1 MSWQRRI
8 LLSIVLLAFS
18 CGFYKAISRPAAAS
32 FKMQATVPVKVTSA
46 RYETHFASSKLFT
59 QVHAASSIEL
69 KDGRIR
75 AFWFSGSREGAKDVA
90 IHSAVFD
97 PATGQWSAESIAATR
112 EQTQSTLHR
121 YIAKLGN
128 PIVGRMSDGRLRMY
142 YVAVSLGGWAGSSI
156 TTMTSSDEGAT
167 WTTPRRLITSPFMN
181 ISTLVKGAPFLYSDG
196 TLGLPVYHE
205 FISKFGEM
213 LHLSQEGV
221 VLDKQRL
228 AAGGQ
233 GTLQPVVLMQNE
245 HSAKVLMRYSSAMGP
260 HRVVAVSTQDAGLH
274 WSAPEKTALRNP
286 DAAVTGVTLPD
297 GRMLAVLN
305 DQELGRDTL
314 SLVLSQDGGV
324 TWRVVQLLEDQQ
336 RASSQPDEA
345 HFIKNA
351 AQMIESS
358 DAISTSRLEPAV
370 ESARRTVCHDGHCR
384 YEFSYPYLIQ
394 ASGGD
399 FHLVYTWNRTFIKHV
414 WFNFA
419 WLDQR
424 AGEVDHALH

>member
-1 MSWQRRI
+1 MSWQFRI

-18 CGFYKAISRPAAAS
+18 CGFYKAMSRPAAAN
-32 FKMQATVPVKVTSA
+32 FKMPATVPTKVTPA

-90 IHSAVFD
+90 IHSALFD
-97 PATGQWSAESIAATR
+97 PATSTWSAESIAATR

-128 PIVGRMSDGRLRMY
+128 PIVGRMRDGRLRMY

-156 TTMTSSDEGAT
+156 TTMTSNDEGAT
-167 WTTPRRLITSPFMN
+167 WSAPRRLITSPFMN
-181 ISTLVKGAPFLYSDG
+181 ISTLVKGAPILYGDG
-196 TLGLPVYHE
+196 TIGLPVYHE

-213 LHLSQEGV
+213 LHLSQDGV

-233 GTLQPVVLMQNE
+233 GTLQPVVLIQSE
-245 HSAKVLMRYSSAMGP
+245 RQAKVLMRYSSATGP
-260 HRVVAVSTQDAGLH
+260 HRVVAVSTQDAGVH

-314 SLVLSQDGGV
+314 SLMLSQDGGV
-324 TWRVVQLLEDQQ
+324 TWRAVQLLEDLQS
-336 RASSQPDEA
+336 ASLQADEA

-351 AQMIESS
+351 AKLIGKSGAAS
-358 DAISTSRLEPAV
+358 HSRLESSV

-384 YEFSYPYLIQ
+384 YEFSYPYLIRT
-394 ASGGD
+394 SGGD

-414 WFNFA
+414 WFNLA

-424 AGEVDHALH
+424 AVEVDHALH